1 MLAELFV
8 EPVSESS
15 LKTPRTFPAFPPRA
29 AAKAVILFMTGRDE
43 MFWRV
48 SVTFQCPL
56 NLLGIALAS
65 EYLHLVPKDFQK
77 LLETESKKS
86 QLRVRLANY
95 HSARFTL
102 QSRQLPLAI

>member
-1 MLAELFV
+1 MLAELFM

-15 LKTPRTFPAFPPRA
+15 LKTPRTFPAFPPCA
-29 AAKAVILFMTGRDE
+29 TVKAVILFMTGRDE

-77 LLETESKKS
+77 PLKKE
-86 QLRVRLANY
+86 
-95 HSARFTL
+95 
-102 QSRQLPLAI
+102 